1 MSSTAAGVTSSV
13 TCDLCGLSTAA
24 GTIARGSHKFCCA
37 GCANVYEIFE
47 QSGVIQGDFRNSELY
62 QSSLK
67 MGLISNPTEHAAP
80 TLNVPEGTEVR
91 ESVYRLSGLWCNS
104 CGWLIEHAL
113 CSEPGILSADV
124 SFTSDLLRVRYY
136 PQYVVTGRIASRVES
151 LGYHAETSTGDTA
164 PAAAARR
171 DLLLRTGIA
180 AFLWMNVML
189 FSLVVYAS
197 YFEKISPWAQRA
209 IPPILMAL
217 ATPAIFYS
225 GKPILRAAWIGLK
238 NGAIRMETLV
248 STGILAAYIYSAS
261 QIFLGGKHF
270 YFDTACAIV
279 TLVLAGKAL
288 EQGAK
293 ERTRSSLALLHQMMP
308 SKARIVESN
317 PVNDNR
323 ERFVSVDALAPEM
336 IFRVKPGERIPADG
350 LIVRGETA
358 ADESLLTGESVPRR
372 KNMGDEVSGGS
383 LNGAGVIEVRV
394 TRTAKQSVLAQIVQ
408 SVENALA
415 TRTALDRSVDRLSRI
430 FVPVVMA
437 LAIAT
442 AIVCVVVGVP
452 VAESLMRAIAV
463 LVIACPCALGI
474 ATPLATTNA
483 IGAASRIG
491 VLVRDPSILEAAH
504 KLNWMVLDKTG
515 TVTEGKFRVQET
527 WWSARWSGRGPQL
540 FAALESV
547 SEHPIGKAIAGNA
560 PLQHHPQHIEVL
572 EGRGIRGIVDGL
584 SIAVGSQSF
593 IAPFLEEPLR
603 NLASG
608 WEQDGLTVVYGS
620 IEGELAGAI
629 ALGDALRSDAKAF
642 VDELRGMGIQPVLL
656 SGDSKVTTARIAAR
670 LGIEQFRGEVLPSE
684 KLTTIDEYRQ
694 QGRSVA
700 MMGDG
705 INDAP
710 ALAAADIG
718 IAMGSGTDLAA
729 YTAPVV
735 LISPSLLRITAA
747 LRLAGKTRRIVSQ
760 NLFWAF
766 FYNTLGIGLAAAG
779 ILNPLLAAGA
789 MVLSSLTVVANS
801 RRAA

>member
-1 MSSTAAGVTSSV
+1 MPGTATGV

-24 GTIARGSHKFCCA
+24 GTLARKSHMFCCT

-47 QSGVIQGDFRNSELY
+47 QSGLIHGDFRGSDLY

-67 MGLISNPTEHAAP
+67 MGLISNPAERPAMQ
-80 TLNVPEGTEVR
+80 LSVPEGTEVR
-91 ESVYRLSGLWCNS
+91 ESVYRLNGLWCNS

-113 CSEPGILSADV
+113 CSEPGVISADV

-136 PQYVVTGRIASRVES
+136 PQYVVTGRIPSRVES
-151 LGYHAETSTGDTA
+151 LGYHAEASTGDTA
-164 PAAAARR
+164 PAAASRR

-197 YFEKISPWAQRA
+197 YFEKISPWAQHT
-209 IPPILMAL
+209 IPPILMVL

-225 GKPILRAAWIGLK
+225 GRPILRAAWIGLK
-238 NGAIRMETLV
+238 NRAIRMETLV
-248 STGILAAYIYSAS
+248 STGILAAYIYSVS

-279 TLVLAGKAL
+279 TLVLTGKAL

-293 ERTRSSLALLHQMMP
+293 ERTTRSLALLHQMMP
-308 SKARIVESN
+308 SKARIL
-317 PVNDNR
+317 DGDR
-323 ERFVSVDALAPEM
+323 ERFVSVDALAPG
-336 IFRVKPGERIPADG
+336 ILFRVKPGERIPADG
-350 LIVRGETA
+350 VIVTGETA

-372 KNMGDEVSGGS
+372 KNVGDEVSGGS

-394 TRTAKQSVLAQIVQ
+394 ARTARQSVLAQIVQ
-408 SVENALA
+408 SVENALS
-415 TRTALDRSVDRLSRI
+415 TRTALDRSVDHVSRI
-430 FVPVVMA
+430 FVPVVMV

-442 AIVCVVVGVP
+442 AIGCSALGVST
-452 VAESLMRAIAV
+452 AESLMRAIAV

-474 ATPLATTNA
+474 ATPLATTSA

-491 VLVRDPSILEAAH
+491 VLVRDPSVLETAH
-504 KLNWMVLDKTG
+504 KLNCIVLDKTG
-515 TVTEGKFRVQET
+515 TVTEGRFRVQHA
-527 WWSARWSGRGPQL
+527 WWSPRWSERGPRL
-540 FAALESV
+540 VAALESV
-547 SEHPIGKAIAGNA
+547 SEHPIGKALADET
-560 PLQHHPQHIEVL
+560 PFEHHPHTVEIL
-572 EGRGIRGIVDGL
+572 EGKGIRGIVNGL

-593 IAPFLEEPLR
+593 LAPALEEPLR
-603 NLASG
+603 GLANG
-608 WEQDGLTVVYGS
+608 WEQDGLTVVYS
-620 IEGELAGAI
+620 AIDGELAGAI
-629 ALGDALRSDAKAF
+629 ALGDALRPDARAF
-642 VDELRGMGIQPVLL
+642 VEELRAMGIEPVLL
-656 SGDSKVTTARIAAR
+656 SGDSKVTTARIAAL
-670 LGIEQFRGEVLPSE
+670 LGIDQLRGEVLPLE
-684 KLTTIDEYRQ
+684 KRIAIQEFRQ

-700 MMGDG
+700 MVGDG

-710 ALAAADIG
+710 ALAEADIG

-729 YTAPVV
+729 HTAPVV
-735 LISPSLLRITAA
+735 LMSPALLRITAA
-747 LRLAGKTRRIVSQ
+747 LRLAAKTRRIVTQ

-766 FYNTLGIGLAAAG
+766 FYNTLGIGLAATG

-789 MVLSSLTVVANS
+789 MVLSSLTVVGNS